1 MDICEVC
8 GKDLDHGYQTVS
20 MYTAKLLRMG
30 VSKGK
35 LGSTVASEYGK
46 FSQIEVK
53 VCNRHKWGFWIQR
66 FMPGLLVFIVAMIP
80 LVSLVSLIPVWTVE
94 NRPYSWLVGFILSLV
109 VVYFLVRRITYD
121 AYIASLMTIQVK
133 NREQKV
139 EFFGQ
144 AKYKRI
150 MRNFARLDD
159 LIHQKDKD

>member
-1 MDICEVC
+1 MELCDVCE
-8 GKDLDHGYQTVS
+8 KDLDHRYQIIS
-20 MYTAKLLRMG
+20 MYTAKLIKMG

-35 LGSTVASEYGK
+35 LGSTVSSEYGK
-46 FSQIEVK
+46 FSPIEVK
-53 VCNRHKWGFWIQR
+53 VCNRHKRAFWFQR
-66 FMPGLLVFIVAMIP
+66 FMPGFIVFIVAIIP
-80 LVSLVSLIPVWTVE
+80 LVSLISLIPVWTVAT
-94 NRPYSWLVGFILSLV
+94 RPYPWLIGFLLSLV

-121 AYIASLMTIQVK
+121 AYIASLLTLQVK

-159 LIHQKDKD
+159 LIRQKDKD